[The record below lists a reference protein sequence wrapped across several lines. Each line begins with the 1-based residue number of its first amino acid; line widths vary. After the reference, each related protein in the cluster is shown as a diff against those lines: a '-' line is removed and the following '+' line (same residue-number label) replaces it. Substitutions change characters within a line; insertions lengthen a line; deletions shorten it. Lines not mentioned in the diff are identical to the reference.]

1 MQHINFLPLQ
11 MFMKLTK
18 TLSIGEGEEFTW
30 QLWKYNDR
38 LSVASRVKAKQNELD
53 TSSPLNQA

>member
-1 MQHINFLPLQ
+1 